1 MPRPTA
7 KVFPAL
13 SRTTHAHNNFTNPP
27 LVNIFL
33 TTPNAPFIKATKN
46 FLFSLEVALPFTFL
60 LLKRLSLNRSI
71 PFCVS
76 KKNLSTLWKF
86 LNLFS
91 HWLTSFSSRISY
103 FPLYN
108 LVRFQFCFILTIS
121 PEECQMKS
129 FGKKRLSVDFKG
141 PFPGKNK
148 YFLFVVDEFSR
159 FPFAFPCKDMSSTT
173 VISCLSTLFNI
184 FGLPLYVHSDRVS
197 NFISRDV
204 RQYLNDQGVATS
216 RSTPYYPSG
225 NAQCERVNQT
235 VWKTVKLM
243 LRNLN
248 LPEPSWE
255 TVLPQ
260 SLPTVRSL
268 LFTTTNAT
276 PHERFFNFHRRSML
290 GRSLPNCNCCNLDR
304 YCCGVSYE
312 QRINL

>member
-60 LLKRLSLNRSI
+60 LLKRLSLNRSV

-129 FGKKRLSVDFKG
+129 FGKKNILLHAISPFHGCIVLTRVFTGFRKKRGFISAQIWQFEHTFLKSSTENGKFSVFTKCDNRVTPGWPSTLCISARLS
-141 PFPGKNK
+141 
-148 YFLFVVDEFSR
+148 
-159 FPFAFPCKDMSSTT
+159 
-173 VISCLSTLFNI
+173 
-184 FGLPLYVHSDRVS
+184 PLYITLLTLDKVS
-197 NFISRDV
+197 GTIF
-204 RQYLNDQGVATS
+204 
-216 RSTPYYPSG
+216 
-225 NAQCERVNQT
+225 C
-235 VWKTVKLM
+235 
-243 LRNLN
+243 
-248 LPEPSWE
+248 LPGLW
-255 TVLPQ
+255 TIL
-260 SLPTVRSL
+260 
-268 LFTTTNAT
+268 
-276 PHERFFNFHRRSML
+276 
-290 GRSLPNCNCCNLDR
+290 
-304 YCCGVSYE
+304 
-312 QRINL
+312 